1 MIRWF
6 IVFIMLIL
14 CININAQKHNIEHFI
29 INIDSLI
36 ENKKYNLAIKMLD
49 EIESECISSNNN
61 RLIASFYFKKA
72 ISLYLS
78 QSYRECIPL
87 FEKAYNFFEKSKDL
101 NTEYLECFTNIGN
114 AYLEIGYNE
123 SNAIKFYRKG
133 LIKSF
138 SMEENSFVYDKRATI
153 IYNIGKI
160 YAENEEPY
168 MSIECLNELNYITSQ
183 YSQTYIEA
191 LLDVI
196 IEKLSHSALTLN
208 MNSQFVDSV
217 LYYDQ
222 ILEILKKYKGVS
234 DESYILYA
242 YTKALIIYQDLG
254 LYDEAIPLFEELI
267 SIGNKLETYN
277 ADICGA
283 YCFYIMC
290 LSHAGY
296 FTKVDY
302 FLQKGKYYIG
312 LANLDI
318 YMPHMLYRFAG
329 NGAYAKQDY
338 KKAILYYE
346 QYLDSRNPKEG
357 ANNYD
362 EIVNMISVA
371 YIMNNVPDKAEKLL
385 LNYLRNNETEI
396 KAKDLQLLSDIYHNL
411 GHSIMLQGNNSKALK
426 YLNRSKEIQLKIN
439 GKVKEITLLY
449 IQKCL

>member
-29 INIDSLI
+29 NNIDSLI

-49 EIESECISSNNN
+49 EIELECISSNNN

-222 ILEILKKYKGVS
+222 ILELLKKYKGVL
-234 DESYILYA
+234 DKSYILYA
-242 YTKALIIYQDLG
+242 YTKALVIYQDLG

-267 SIGNKLETYN
+267 NIGNQLEVYSE
-277 ADICGA
+277 DICGA

-290 LSHAGY
+290 LSNAGY
-296 FTKVDY
+296 FSKIDY
-302 FLQKGKYYIG
+302 YIQKGKYYIE
-312 LANLDI
+312 LTNSNI

-329 NGAYAKQDY
+329 NGAYAREDF
-338 KKAILYYE
+338 KKAMLYYE
-346 QYLDSRNPKEG
+346 QYIDYRNSKES

-362 EIVNMISVA
+362 EIVNILSTV
-371 YIMNNVPDKAEKLL
+371 YIMNNLPDKAEKLL
-385 LNYLRNNETEI
+385 LNYLRDNETKI
-396 KAKDLQLLSDIYHNL
+396 KTKDLQLLSDIYHNL
-411 GHSIMLQGNNSKALK
+411 GHSIMLQGDNSKALK
-426 YLNRSKEIQLKIN
+426 YLNKSKDIQLEIN
-439 GKVKEITLLY
+439 GTVKEITQSY
-449 IQKCL
+449 IQECL